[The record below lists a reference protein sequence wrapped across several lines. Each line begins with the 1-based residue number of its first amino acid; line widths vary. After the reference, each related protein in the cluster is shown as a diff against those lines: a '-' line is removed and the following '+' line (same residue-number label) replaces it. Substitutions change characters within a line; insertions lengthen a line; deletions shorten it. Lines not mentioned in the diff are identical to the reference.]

1 MDANA
6 LVASVRHSGEVA
18 IVDLAGQ
25 LDGTAERTLNEAWE
39 AAGDAPVVA
48 LNFTKSTYIN
58 STGIALI
65 VGLLGKARVENK
77 KVRAFGLMDH
87 YKEIFSITRLSD
99 FIEIHS
105 DEAGQSAAWRR
116 TLNATHWGSCP

>member
-6 LVASVRHSGEVA
+6 LVASVRHTREVA

-25 LDGTAERTLNEAWE
+25 LDGTVEKALNTAWE
-39 AAGDAPVVA
+39 SVGDVPVVA

-65 VGLLGKARVENK
+65 VGLLGRARVENK
-77 KVRAFGLMDH
+77 TVRAFGLMDH
-87 YKEIFSITRLSD
+87 YREIFSITRLSD

-105 DEAGQSAAWRR
+105 DEAGAVGDLAA
-116 TLNATHWGSCP
+116 NA

>member
-6 LVASVRHSGEVA
+6 LVASVRHTREVA

-25 LDGTAERTLNEAWE
+25 LDGTAEKALNTAWE
-39 AAGDAPVVA
+39 SVGDVPVVA

-65 VGLLGKARVENK
+65 VGLLGRARVENK
-77 KVRAFGLMDH
+77 TVRAFGLMDH
-87 YKEIFSITRLSD
+87 YREIFSITRLSD
-99 FIEIHS
+99 FIEVHS
-105 DEAGQSAAWRR
+105 DEAGAVGDLAA
-116 TLNATHWGSCP
+116 NA

>member
-6 LVASVRHSGEVA
+6 LVASVRHNGEVA

-25 LDGTAERTLNEAWE
+25 LDGTAEKTLNTAWE
-39 AAGDAPVVA
+39 AVGDVPVVA

-65 VGLLGKARVENK
+65 VGLLGRARVENK
-77 KVRAFGLMDH
+77 KIRAFGLMDH
-87 YKEIFSITRLSD
+87 YREIFSITRLSD
-99 FIEIHS
+99 FIEVHS
-105 DEAGQSAAWRR
+105 DEAGAVGDLAA
-116 TLNATHWGSCP
+116 NA

>member
-25 LDGTAERTLNEAWE
+25 LDGTAEKTLDAVWE
-39 AAGDAPVVA
+39 GVGDAPVVA
-48 LNFTKSTYIN
+48 LNFSKATYIN

-65 VGLLGKARVENK
+65 VGFLGRGRSQNKA
-77 KVRAFGLMDH
+77 VRAFGLMDH
-87 YKEIFSITRLSD
+87 YREIFSITRLSD
-99 FIEIHS
+99 FIEIHG
-105 DEAGQSAAWRR
+105 DEAGAVGGLAA
-116 TLNATHWGSCP
+116 NA

>member
-6 LVASVRHSGEVA
+6 LVASVRHNGEVA

-25 LDGTAERTLNEAWE
+25 LDGTAEKTLNAAWE
-39 AAGDAPVVA
+39 AVGDAAVVA
-48 LNFTKSTYIN
+48 LNFTRSTYIN

-65 VGLLGKARVENK
+65 VGLLGRARVEHK

-87 YKEIFSITRLSD
+87 YREIFSITRLSD
-99 FIEIHS
+99 FIEIHN
-105 DEAGQSAAWRR
+105 DEAGAVGGLSA
-116 TLNATHWGSCP
+116 NA

>member
-25 LDGTAERTLNEAWE
+25 LDGTAEKTLEAVWE
-39 AAGDAPVVA
+39 AVGDAPVVA
-48 LNFTKSTYIN
+48 LNFSKATYIN

-65 VGLLGKARVENK
+65 VGFLGRARSK
-77 KVRAFGLMDH
+77 KKTVRAFGLMDH
-87 YKEIFSITRLSD
+87 YREIFNITRLSD
-99 FIEIHS
+99 FIEIHG
-105 DEAGQSAAWRR
+105 DEAGAVEGLAA
-116 TLNATHWGSCP
+116 NA

>member
-6 LVASVRHSGEVA
+6 MVASVRHSGEIA

-39 AAGDAPVVA
+39 AAGDAPIVA

-77 KVRAFGLMDH
+77 QVRAFGLMDH

-105 DEAGQSAAWRR
+105 DEAGAIGGLAA
-116 TLNATHWGSCP
+116 NA

>member
-6 LVASVRHSGEVA
+6 LVASVRHNGEVA

-25 LDGTAERTLNEAWE
+25 LDGTAEKTLNTAWE
-39 AAGDAPVVA
+39 SVGDVPVVA

-65 VGLLGKARVENK
+65 VGLLGRARVENK

-87 YKEIFSITRLSD
+87 YREIFSITRLSD
-99 FIEIHS
+99 FIEVHS
-105 DEAGQSAAWRR
+105 DEAGAVGDLAA
-116 TLNATHWGSCP
+116 NA

>member
-6 LVASVRHSGEVA
+6 LVASVRHNGEVA
-18 IVDLAGQ
+18 VVDLAGQ
-25 LDGTAERTLNEAWE
+25 LDGTAEKTLNTAWE
-39 AAGDAPVVA
+39 AVGDVPVVA

-65 VGLLGKARVENK
+65 VGLLGRARVENK

-87 YKEIFSITRLSD
+87 YREIFSITRLSD
-99 FIEIHS
+99 FIEVHS
-105 DEAGQSAAWRR
+105 DEAGAVGDLAA
-116 TLNATHWGSCP
+116 NA

>member
-87 YKEIFSITRLSD
+87 YKERFSITRLSD
-99 FIEIHS
+99 FIEVHG
-105 DEAGQSAAWRR
+105 DEAGAIGGLAANASVAR
-116 TLNATHWGSCP
+116 TG